1 MFRMPSLAIRE
12 LDQACM
18 HDVDVTPSRR
28 MRERVIGSVR
38 GERTAAGKPARG
50 GLSRLMNPL
59 VALAVG
65 VILGGG
71 LVLALSNGGR
81 SAGSAAT
88 HGAEASLR
96 RVGSRAELNVSGMAE
111 PPAGEVYEVWL
122 VRGSAKPQP
131 TDALFTVTR
140 TGTAT
145 VEVPGA
151 LQRGVKEAIV
161 SSEPL
166 GGSTTPTSPP
176 ILRVRTPGP
185 H

>member
-1 MFRMPSLAIRE
+1 MFRMPSIAVRE
-12 LDQACM
+12 LDPAYM

-38 GERTAAGKPARG
+38 GERTAAGKPAG
-50 GLSRLMNPL
+50 DGFSRLLAPL
-59 VALAVG
+59 VALVLG

-71 LVLALSNGGR
+71 LVLALSDGGR
-81 SAGSAAT
+81 TGSAGGT

-96 RVGSRAELNVSGMAE
+96 RVGTRAELNVSGMAE

-122 VRGSAKPQP
+122 VRSGAKPQP

-140 TGTAT
+140 AGTAT

-151 LQRGVKEAIV
+151 LQRGVTEALV

-166 GGSTTPTSPP
+166 GGSKTPTSPP
-176 ILRVRTPGP
+176 ILRVRTPGTR
-185 H
+185 

>member
-1 MFRMPSLAIRE
+1 
-12 LDQACM
+12 M

-38 GERTAAGKPARG
+38 GERTPAGKPAGG
-50 GLSRLMNPL
+50 GLSRLLTPL

-71 LVLALSNGGR
+71 LVLALSSGR
-81 SAGSAAT
+81 QSAGSAGT

-96 RVGSRAELNVSGMAE
+96 RVGARAELNVSGMAE

-122 VRGSAKPQP
+122 VRSGAKPQA

-140 TGTAT
+140 AGTAT

-151 LQRGVKEAIV
+151 LQRGVTEALV

-166 GGSTTPTSPP
+166 GGSPTPTSPP
-176 ILRVRTPGP
+176 ILRVRTPGAR
-185 H
+185 